1 LDLQKKE
8 TTGVQTEDHR
18 RTERRLARGLE
29 DVSHLFLTQPPNR
42 PTEKAEEQ
50 TAFAVQT
57 SQEVVR
63 PATPIPLHS
72 SPAVNR
78 ELLISLL
85 HDKTDVLEEGLK
97 AIDTNVSCAPFGSI
111 DLVAVDSF
119 KRLSVIGVD
128 TLQSD
133 VSLLQGIAHVD
144 WLVRNTPVVRRM
156 YKDHAIDFSIPPR
169 LFLVAP
175 HFSPL
180 FQCVAQRLFSPR
192 ISCFEYRT
200 AGMPAGLG
208 ILFELA

>member
-8 TTGVQTEDHR
+8 TEGLQTGDR
-18 RTERRLARGLE
+18 RRSERRLARGLE
-29 DVSHLFLTQPPNR
+29 DVSHLFLTQPSNR
-42 PTEKAEEQ
+42 PAEKAEEQ
-50 TAFAVQT
+50 NAFAGQT
-57 SQEVVR
+57 SQGAVR
-63 PATPIPLHS
+63 PETPIPLHS

-111 DLVAVDSF
+111 DLVAVDSCN
-119 KRLSVIGVD
+119 RLSVIGVD

-144 WLVRNTPVVRRM
+144 WLVRNMPVVRRM
-156 YKDHAIDFSIPPR
+156 YKEHAIDFSSPPR

-200 AGMPAGLG
+200 AAMPAGLG
-208 ILFELA
+208 ILFEPA

>member
-1 LDLQKKE
+1 LDFQKKE
-8 TTGVQTEDHR
+8 TAGLQTEDHR

-29 DVSHLFLTQPPNR
+29 DVSYLFLTQPSNR
-42 PTEKAEEQ
+42 PAENTQEQ
-50 TAFAVQT
+50 TAFAGQT

-63 PATPIPLHS
+63 PVTPIPLHS

-85 HDKTDVLEEGLK
+85 HDRTDALEEGLK
-97 AIDTNVSCAPFGSI
+97 AIDTAVSCAPFGSI

-119 KRLSVIGVD
+119 NRLSVIGVD
-128 TLQSD
+128 ILQSD
-133 VSLLQGIAHVD
+133 VSLLRGIAHVD
-144 WLVRNTPVVRRM
+144 WLVRNMPLARRM
-156 YKDHAIDFSIPPR
+156 YKEHAIDFSIPPR

-200 AGMPAGLG
+200 ATMPAGLG